1 MNNQDI
7 ESLYKVFLEHPSIC
21 TDSRQVEQGD
31 FFVALPGER
40 VDGNTFAEAALER
53 GAAVALVSE
62 PSLTERDERCIY
74 TEDTLL
80 ALQQLAKRHRQS
92 FKIPL
97 IAITGSNGKTTTKE
111 LCAVVLSQRYKV
123 LYTEGN
129 FNNHLGM
136 PLTLLRL
143 NDEHEIAVVEIGINH
158 PGEMAPLADIARP
171 THALITGIGK
181 AHLEGFGSLEGTLR
195 EKSILAERA
204 YGSGGVVFLNL
215 DDPLLRQRWSDE
227 AQVTYGLADGS
238 YDREPD
244 FKATILREQ
253 PYLSL
258 RISCSLGEQDIA
270 THLVGRYNY
279 HNVLAAFAVGV
290 TFGLTMPTVA
300 NAIES
305 YTPTNDRSQVVRL
318 PRHISLIMD
327 AYNANPSSMRAAIE
341 NLFTAPE
348 PAKFAILGD
357 MLELGDASDE
367 EHLEI
372 MRLMEGEPEITTLYV
387 GENFYR
393 LASPETMA
401 FRDIEGLRSFLEVI
415 EVPDESVWLLKGSHR
430 IGLDRLKDTLSMKAD
445 EGVSGSDTYTLPTSK
460 FRY

>member
-1 MNNQDI
+1 MNDQDI

-62 PSLTERDERCIY
+62 PSLAERDERCIY

-195 EKSILAERA
+195 EKSILAEKA
-204 YGSGGVVFLNL
+204 YESGGVVFLNL
-215 DDPLLRQRWSDE
+215 DDPLLRERWSDK

-258 RISCSLGEQDIA
+258 RISCSLSEQDIA

-290 TFGLTMPTVA
+290 TFGLTMPTIA

-387 GENFYR
+387 GETFYR

>member
-21 TDSRQVEQGD
+21 TDSRRVEQGD

-53 GAAVALVSE
+53 GAAVALVSD
-62 PSLTERDERCIY
+62 PSLAKRDERCIY
-74 TEDTLL
+74 TKDTLL
-80 ALQQLAKRHRQS
+80 ALQQLAKRHRES

-204 YGSGGVVFLNL
+204 YESGGVVFLNL
-215 DDPLLRQRWSDE
+215 DDPLLRERWSDE
-227 AQVTYGLADGS
+227 AQVTYGLADDP

-258 RISCSLGEQDIA
+258 RISCSLGAQDIA

-290 TFGLTMPTVA
+290 TFGLTMPTIA

-387 GENFYR
+387 GETFCR

-430 IGLDRLKDTLSMKAD
+430 IGLDRLKDTLATKAD
-445 EGVSGSDTYTLPTSK
+445 EGVSGSDSYTLPTSK

>member
-1 MNNQDI
+1 MNNHDI
-7 ESLYKVFLEHPSIC
+7 ESLYKVFLEHPSVC

-62 PSLTERDERCIY
+62 PSLAERDERCIY

-204 YGSGGVVFLNL
+204 YESGGVVFLNL

-290 TFGLTMPTVA
+290 TFGLTMPTIA

-387 GENFYR
+387 GETFYR
-393 LASPETMA
+393 LASPETMV

-415 EVPDESVWLLKGSHR
+415 EVPDESVWLLKGSRR

>member
-7 ESLYKVFLEHPSIC
+7 ESLYKVFLEHPSVC

-62 PSLTERDERCIY
+62 PSLAERDERCIY

-143 NDEHEIAVVEIGINH
+143 NDEHEIGVVEIGINH

-204 YGSGGVVFLNL
+204 YESGGVVFLNL
-215 DDPLLRQRWSDE
+215 DDPLLRERWSDE

-258 RISCSLGEQDIA
+258 RISCSFGEQDIA

-290 TFGLTMPTVA
+290 TFGLTMPTIA

-357 MLELGDASDE
+357 MLELGDVSDE

-372 MRLMEGEPEITTLYV
+372 MRLMESEPEITTLYV
-387 GENFYR
+387 GETFYR

>member
-171 THALITGIGK
+171 THVLITGIGK

-204 YGSGGVVFLNL
+204 YESGGVVFLNL
-215 DDPLLRQRWSDE
+215 DDPLLRERWSDE
-227 AQVTYGLADGS
+227 AQVTYGLADGL

-290 TFGLTMPTVA
+290 TFGLTMPTIA

-357 MLELGDASDE
+357 MLELGDVSDE

-387 GENFYR
+387 GEHFYR

>member
-195 EKSILAERA
+195 EKSILAEKA
-204 YGSGGVVFLNL
+204 YESGGVVFLNL
-215 DDPLLRQRWSDE
+215 DDPLLRERWSDK

-290 TFGLTMPTVA
+290 TFGLTMPTIA

-357 MLELGDASDE
+357 MLELGDVSDE

-415 EVPDESVWLLKGSHR
+415 DVPDESVWLLKGSHR

>member
-62 PSLTERDERCIY
+62 PSLAERDERCIY

-195 EKSILAERA
+195 EKSILAEKA
-204 YGSGGVVFLNL
+204 YESGGVVFLNL
-215 DDPLLRQRWSDE
+215 DDPLLRERWSDK
-227 AQVTYGLADGS
+227 AQGTYGLADGS

-290 TFGLTMPTVA
+290 TFGLTMPTIA

-357 MLELGDASDE
+357 MLELGDVSDE
-367 EHLEI
+367 EHMEI
-372 MRLMEGEPEITTLYV
+372 MRLMESEPEITTLYV
-387 GENFYR
+387 GETFCR

-415 EVPDESVWLLKGSHR
+415 DVPDESVWLLKGSHR

>member
-1 MNNQDI
+1 MISKNI
-7 ESLYKVFLEHPSIC
+7 EELYQVFLRHPSIC

-40 VDGNTFAEAALER
+40 VDGNTFAEAALEH
-53 GAAVALVSE
+53 GAAVALVSDPTLAE
-62 PSLTERDERCIY
+62 SDERCIY

-80 ALQQLAKRHRQS
+80 ALQQLAKRHRES
-92 FKIPL
+92 FRIPL
-97 IAITGSNGKTTTKE
+97 LAITGSNGKTTTKE
-111 LCAVVLSQRYKV
+111 LCAVVLTQRYKV

-143 NDEHEIAVVEIGINH
+143 TDQHEIAVVEIGINH

-204 YGSGGVVFLNL
+204 YESGGVVFLNL
-215 DDPLLRQRWSDE
+215 DDPLLRERWSDK

-238 YDREPD
+238 YEREPD
-244 FKATILREQ
+244 FRVTILREQ

-258 RISCSLGEQDIA
+258 RISCSLGEQEVR

-290 TFGLTMPTVA
+290 TFGLTMPTIA

-318 PRHISLIMD
+318 PRHVSLIMD

-357 MLELGDASDE
+357 MLELGDASEE
-367 EHLEI
+367 EHREI

-387 GENFYR
+387 GETFCR

-415 EVPDESVWLLKGSHR
+415 EVPDESVWLLKGSR
-430 IGLDRLKDTLSMKAD
+430 KIGLDRLRDTLAMKAEED
-445 EGVSGSDTYTLPTSK
+445 ASDSYTLPKSK
-460 FRY
+460 YRY

>member
-53 GAAVALVSE
+53 GAAVALVSD
-62 PSLTERDERCIY
+62 PSLAERDERCIY

-80 ALQQLAKRHRQS
+80 ALQQLAKRHRES
-92 FKIPL
+92 FKIPI

-195 EKSILAERA
+195 EKSILAEKA
-204 YGSGGVVFLNL
+204 YESGGVVFLNL
-215 DDPLLRQRWSDE
+215 DDPLLRERWSDK

-290 TFGLTMPTVA
+290 TFGLTMPTIA

-357 MLELGDASDE
+357 MLELGDVSDE
-367 EHLEI
+367 EHMEI
-372 MRLMEGEPEITTLYV
+372 MRLMESEPEITTLYV
-387 GENFYR
+387 GETFCR

-415 EVPDESVWLLKGSHR
+415 DVPDESVWLLKGSHR

>member
-62 PSLTERDERCIY
+62 PSLAERDERCIY

-204 YGSGGVVFLNL
+204 YESGGVVFLNL
-215 DDPLLRQRWSDE
+215 DDPLLRERWSDE

-290 TFGLTMPTVA
+290 TFGLTMPTIA

-357 MLELGDASDE
+357 MLELGDVSDE
-367 EHLEI
+367 EHMEI
-372 MRLMEGEPEITTLYV
+372 MRLMESEPEITTLYV
-387 GENFYR
+387 GETFCR

-415 EVPDESVWLLKGSHR
+415 DVPDESVWLLKGSHR

>member
-7 ESLYKVFLEHPSIC
+7 ESLYKVFLEHPSVC

-62 PSLTERDERCIY
+62 PSLAERDERCIY

-204 YGSGGVVFLNL
+204 YESGGVVFLNL
-215 DDPLLRQRWSDE
+215 DDPLLRERWSDE

-290 TFGLTMPTVA
+290 TFGLTMPTIA

-357 MLELGDASDE
+357 MLELGDVSDE

-387 GENFYR
+387 GETFCR

-415 EVPDESVWLLKGSHR
+415 EVPDESVWLLKGSRR

-445 EGVSGSDTYTLPTSK
+445 EGVSDSYTLPASK

>member
-7 ESLYKVFLEHPSIC
+7 ESLYKVFLEHPSVC

-40 VDGNTFAEAALER
+40 VDGNTFAEAALEC

-62 PSLTERDERCIY
+62 PSLAERDERCIY

-80 ALQQLAKRHRQS
+80 ALQQLAKRHRES

-204 YGSGGVVFLNL
+204 YESGGVVFLNL
-215 DDPLLRQRWSDE
+215 DDPLLRERWSDE

-290 TFGLTMPTVA
+290 TFGLTMPTIA

-430 IGLDRLKDTLSMKAD
+430 IRLDRLKDTLSMKAD

>member
-62 PSLTERDERCIY
+62 PSLAERDERCIY

-204 YGSGGVVFLNL
+204 YESGGVVFLNL
-215 DDPLLRQRWSDE
+215 DDPLLRERWSDE

-290 TFGLTMPTVA
+290 TFGLTMPTIA

-318 PRHISLIMD
+318 PRHISLIID

-357 MLELGDASDE
+357 MLELGDVSDE

-372 MRLMEGEPEITTLYV
+372 MRLMESEPEITTLYV
-387 GENFYR
+387 GETFYR

-401 FRDIEGLRSFLEVI
+401 FRDIEGFRSFLEVI

>member
-62 PSLTERDERCIY
+62 PSLAERDERCIY

-204 YGSGGVVFLNL
+204 YESGGVVFLNL
-215 DDPLLRQRWSDE
+215 DDPLLRERWSDK

-290 TFGLTMPTVA
+290 TFGLTMPTIA

-357 MLELGDASDE
+357 MLELGDVSDE

-372 MRLMEGEPEITTLYV
+372 MRLMESEPEITTLYV
-387 GENFYR
+387 GETFYR

>member
-31 FFVALPGER
+31 FFVALPGAR

-62 PSLTERDERCIY
+62 PSLAERDERCIY

-204 YGSGGVVFLNL
+204 YESGGVVFLNL
-215 DDPLLRQRWSDE
+215 DDPLLRERWSDE

-290 TFGLTMPTVA
+290 TFGLTMPTIA

-357 MLELGDASDE
+357 MLELGDVSDE

-387 GENFYR
+387 GETFYR

>member
-21 TDSRQVEQGD
+21 TDSRQVEQGG

-195 EKSILAERA
+195 EKSILAEKA
-204 YGSGGVVFLNL
+204 YESGGVVFLNL
-215 DDPLLRQRWSDE
+215 DDPLLRERWSDK

-290 TFGLTMPTVA
+290 TFGLTMPTIA

-357 MLELGDASDE
+357 MLELGDVSDE

>member
-1 MNNQDI
+1 MNNHDI
-7 ESLYKVFLEHPSIC
+7 ESLYKVFLEHPSVC

-62 PSLTERDERCIY
+62 PSLAERDERCIY

-204 YGSGGVVFLNL
+204 YESGGVVFLNL

-258 RISCSLGEQDIA
+258 RISCSLGQQDIR

-290 TFGLTMPTVA
+290 TFGLTMPTIA

-387 GENFYR
+387 GETFYR
-393 LASPETMA
+393 LASPETMV

-415 EVPDESVWLLKGSHR
+415 EVPDESVWLLKGSRR

>member
-1 MNNQDI
+1 
-7 ESLYKVFLEHPSIC
+7 
-21 TDSRQVEQGD
+21 
-31 FFVALPGER
+31 
-40 VDGNTFAEAALER
+40 
-53 GAAVALVSE
+53 
-62 PSLTERDERCIY
+62 
-74 TEDTLL
+74 
-80 ALQQLAKRHRQS
+80 
-92 FKIPL
+92 
-97 IAITGSNGKTTTKE
+97 
-111 LCAVVLSQRYKV
+111 
-123 LYTEGN
+123 
-129 FNNHLGM
+129 M

-143 NDEHEIAVVEIGINH
+143 TDQHEIAVVEIGINH

-204 YGSGGVVFLNL
+204 YESGGVVFLNL
-215 DDPLLRQRWSDE
+215 DDPLLRERWSDK

-238 YDREPD
+238 YEREPD
-244 FKATILREQ
+244 FRVTILREQ

-258 RISCSLGEQDIA
+258 RISCSLGEQEVR

-290 TFGLTMPTVA
+290 TFGLTMPTIA

-318 PRHISLIMD
+318 PRHVSLIMD

-357 MLELGDASDE
+357 MLELGEASDE
-367 EHLEI
+367 EHREI
-372 MRLMEGEPEITTLYV
+372 MRLMEGEPEITTIYV
-387 GENFYR
+387 GETFCR

-415 EVPDESVWLLKGSHR
+415 EVPDESIWLLKGSHR
-430 IGLDRLKDTLSMKAD
+430 IGLDRLKDTLAMMAE
-445 EGVSGSDTYTLPTSK
+445 EGASDSHTLPKSK
-460 FRY
+460 YRY

>member
-7 ESLYKVFLEHPSIC
+7 ESLYKVFLEHPSVC
-21 TDSRQVEQGD
+21 TDSRQVGQGD

-40 VDGNTFAEAALER
+40 VDGNTFAEAALEC

-62 PSLTERDERCIY
+62 PSLAERDERCIY

-80 ALQQLAKRHRQS
+80 ALQQLAKRHRES

-204 YGSGGVVFLNL
+204 YESGGVVFLNL
-215 DDPLLRQRWSDE
+215 DDPLLRERWSDE

-290 TFGLTMPTVA
+290 TFGLTMPTIA

-430 IGLDRLKDTLSMKAD
+430 IRLDRLKDTLSMKAD

>member
-62 PSLTERDERCIY
+62 PSLAERDERCIY

-204 YGSGGVVFLNL
+204 YESGGVVFLNL

-290 TFGLTMPTVA
+290 TFGLTMPTIA

-357 MLELGDASDE
+357 MLELGDVSDE

-372 MRLMEGEPEITTLYV
+372 MRLMESEPEITTLYV
-387 GENFYR
+387 GESFYR

-445 EGVSGSDTYTLPTSK
+445 EGVSGSDSYTLPTSK

>member
-62 PSLTERDERCIY
+62 PSLAERDERCIY

-204 YGSGGVVFLNL
+204 YESGGVVFLNL
-215 DDPLLRQRWSDE
+215 DDPLLRERWSDK

-290 TFGLTMPTVA
+290 TFGLTMPTIA

-341 NLFTAPE
+341 SLFTAPE

-357 MLELGDASDE
+357 MLELGDVSDE

>member
-7 ESLYKVFLEHPSIC
+7 ESLYKVFLEHPSVC

-53 GAAVALVSE
+53 GAAVALVSD
-62 PSLTERDERCIY
+62 PSLAERDERCIY

-80 ALQQLAKRHRQS
+80 ALQQLAKRHRES

-143 NDEHEIAVVEIGINH
+143 NEEHEIAVVEIGINH

-204 YGSGGVVFLNL
+204 YESGGVVFLNL
-215 DDPLLRQRWSDE
+215 DDPLLRERWSDE

-290 TFGLTMPTVA
+290 TFGLTMPTIA

-318 PRHISLIMD
+318 LRHISLIMD

-357 MLELGDASDE
+357 MLELGDVSDE

-372 MRLMEGEPEITTLYV
+372 MRLMESEPEITTLYV
-387 GENFYR
+387 GETFYR

>member
-7 ESLYKVFLEHPSIC
+7 ESLYKVFLEHPSVC

-62 PSLTERDERCIY
+62 PSLAERDERCIY

-204 YGSGGVVFLNL
+204 YESGGVVFLNL

-290 TFGLTMPTVA
+290 TFGLTMPTIA

>member
-1 MNNQDI
+1 MNNHDI
-7 ESLYKVFLEHPSIC
+7 ESLYKVFLEHPSVC

-62 PSLTERDERCIY
+62 PSLAERDERCIY

-204 YGSGGVVFLNL
+204 YESGGVVFLNL
-215 DDPLLRQRWSDE
+215 DDPLLRERWSDE
-227 AQVTYGLADGS
+227 AQVTYGLAEGT

-258 RISCSLGEQDIA
+258 RISCSLGQQDIR

-290 TFGLTMPTVA
+290 TFGLTMPTIA

-387 GENFYR
+387 GETFYR
-393 LASPETMA
+393 LASPETMV

-415 EVPDESVWLLKGSHR
+415 EVPDESVWLLKGSRR

>member
-53 GAAVALVSE
+53 GAAVALVSD
-62 PSLTERDERCIY
+62 PSLAERDERCIY
-74 TEDTLL
+74 TKDTLL
-80 ALQQLAKRHRQS
+80 ALQQLAKRHRES

-123 LYTEGN
+123 LHTEGN

-204 YGSGGVVFLNL
+204 YESRGVVFLNL
-215 DDPLLRQRWSDE
+215 DDPLLRERWSDE

-238 YDREPD
+238 YEREPD
-244 FKATILREQ
+244 FRATILREQ

-258 RISCSLGEQDIA
+258 RISCSLGEQDIT

-290 TFGLTMPTVA
+290 TFGLTMPTIA

-367 EHLEI
+367 EHREI

-387 GENFYR
+387 GETFCR
-393 LASPETMA
+393 LASPETMT

-415 EVPDESVWLLKGSHR
+415 EVPDESVWLLKGSHK
-430 IGLDRLKDTLSMKAD
+430 IGLDRLQDTLAMKAD
-445 EGVSGSDTYTLPTSK
+445 EGVSGSDSYTLPMSK

>member
-53 GAAVALVSE
+53 GAAVALVSD
-62 PSLTERDERCIY
+62 PSLAERDERCIY

-80 ALQQLAKRHRQS
+80 ALQQLAKRHRES

-204 YGSGGVVFLNL
+204 YESGGVVFLNL
-215 DDPLLRQRWSDE
+215 DDPLLRERWSDE

-290 TFGLTMPTVA
+290 TFGLTMPTIA

-327 AYNANPSSMRAAIE
+327 AYNANPSSMQAAIE

-357 MLELGDASDE
+357 MLELGDVSDE
-367 EHLEI
+367 EHMEI
-372 MRLMEGEPEITTLYV
+372 MRLMESEPEITTLYV
-387 GENFYR
+387 GETFCR

-415 EVPDESVWLLKGSHR
+415 DVPDESVWLLKGSHR

>member
-62 PSLTERDERCIY
+62 PSLAERDERCIY

-111 LCAVVLSQRYKV
+111 LCAVVLSQKYKV

-204 YGSGGVVFLNL
+204 YESGGVVFLNL
-215 DDPLLRQRWSDE
+215 DDPLLRERWSDE

-290 TFGLTMPTVA
+290 TFGLTMPTIA

-357 MLELGDASDE
+357 MLELGDVSDE

-372 MRLMEGEPEITTLYV
+372 MRLMESEPEITTLYV
-387 GENFYR
+387 GESFYR

>member
-1 MNNQDI
+1 MNNHDI
-7 ESLYKVFLEHPSIC
+7 ESLYKVFLEHPSVC

-62 PSLTERDERCIY
+62 PSLAERDERCIY

-204 YGSGGVVFLNL
+204 YESGGVVFLNL
-215 DDPLLRQRWSDE
+215 DDPLLRERWSDE
-227 AQVTYGLADGS
+227 AQVTYGLAEGT

-290 TFGLTMPTVA
+290 TFGLTMPTIA

-387 GENFYR
+387 GETFYR
-393 LASPETMA
+393 LASPETMV

-415 EVPDESVWLLKGSHR
+415 EVPDESVWLLKGSRR

>member
-195 EKSILAERA
+195 EKSILAEKA
-204 YGSGGVVFLNL
+204 YESGGVVFLNL
-215 DDPLLRQRWSDE
+215 DDPLLRERWSDK

-290 TFGLTMPTVA
+290 TFGLTMPTIA

-357 MLELGDASDE
+357 MLELGDVSDE

>member
-7 ESLYKVFLEHPSIC
+7 ESLYKVFLEHPSVC

-40 VDGNTFAEAALER
+40 VDGNTFAEAALEC

-62 PSLTERDERCIY
+62 PSLAERDERCIY

-80 ALQQLAKRHRQS
+80 ALQQLAKRHRES

-204 YGSGGVVFLNL
+204 YESGGVVFLNL
-215 DDPLLRQRWSDE
+215 DDPLLRERWSDE

-238 YDREPD
+238 YNREPD

-290 TFGLTMPTVA
+290 TFGLTMPTIA

-430 IGLDRLKDTLSMKAD
+430 IRLDRLKDTLSMKAD

>member
-1 MNNQDI
+1 MNSMNI
-7 ESLYKVFLEHPSIC
+7 EELYQVFLRHPSIC

-40 VDGNTFAEAALER
+40 VDGNTFAEAALEL
-53 GAAVALVSE
+53 GAAVALVSD
-62 PSLTERDERCIY
+62 PALAERDERCIY

-80 ALQQLAKRHRQS
+80 ALQQLAKRHRES
-92 FKIPL
+92 FRIPL
-97 IAITGSNGKTTTKE
+97 LAITGSNGKTTTKE
-111 LCAVVLSQRYKV
+111 LCAVVLTQRYKG

-143 NDEHEIAVVEIGINH
+143 TDEHEIAVVEIGINH

-181 AHLEGFGSLEGTLR
+181 AHLEGFGSLERTLR

-204 YGSGGVVFLNL
+204 YERGGVVFLNL
-215 DDPLLRQRWSDE
+215 DDPLLRERWSDK

-238 YDREPD
+238 YEREPD
-244 FKATILREQ
+244 FRVTILREQ

-258 RISCSLGEQDIA
+258 RISCSLGEQEVR

-290 TFGLTMPTVA
+290 TFGLTMPTIA

-318 PRHISLIMD
+318 PRHVSLIMD

-341 NLFTAPE
+341 NLFTAPA

-357 MLELGDASDE
+357 MLELGNASDE
-367 EHLEI
+367 EHREI
-372 MRLMEGEPEITTLYV
+372 MRLMESEPEITTLYV
-387 GENFYR
+387 GETFCR

-415 EVPDESVWLLKGSHR
+415 EVPDESVWLLKGSR
-430 IGLDRLKDTLSMKAD
+430 KIGLDRLRDTLAMKAE
-445 EGVSGSDTYTLPTSK
+445 EGASDSYTLPKSK
-460 FRY
+460 YRY

>member
-40 VDGNTFAEAALER
+40 VDGNTFAEAALQR
-53 GAAVALVSE
+53 GAAVALVSD
-62 PSLTERDERCIY
+62 PSLVERDERCIY

-80 ALQQLAKRHRQS
+80 ALQQLAKRHRES

-204 YGSGGVVFLNL
+204 YESGGVVFLNL
-215 DDPLLRQRWSDE
+215 DDPLLRERWSDE
-227 AQVTYGLADGS
+227 AQVTYGLAEGT
-238 YDREPD
+238 YEREPD

-258 RISCSLGEQDIA
+258 RISCSLGEQNIR
-270 THLVGRYNY
+270 THLMGRYNY
-279 HNVLAAFAVGV
+279 HNILAAFAVGV
-290 TFGLTMPTVA
+290 TFGLTMPTIA

-348 PAKFAILGD
+348 PTKFAILGD

-367 EHLEI
+367 EHREI

-387 GENFYR
+387 GETFCR
-393 LASPETMA
+393 LASPETMT

-415 EVPDESVWLLKGSHR
+415 EVPDESVWLLKGSHK
-430 IGLDRLKDTLSMKAD
+430 IGLDRLKDTLAMKAD
-445 EGVSGSDTYTLPTSK
+445 EGVSDSDSYTIPTSK

>member
-1 MNNQDI
+1 
-7 ESLYKVFLEHPSIC
+7 
-21 TDSRQVEQGD
+21 
-31 FFVALPGER
+31 
-40 VDGNTFAEAALER
+40 
-53 GAAVALVSE
+53 
-62 PSLTERDERCIY
+62 
-74 TEDTLL
+74 
-80 ALQQLAKRHRQS
+80 
-92 FKIPL
+92 
-97 IAITGSNGKTTTKE
+97 
-111 LCAVVLSQRYKV
+111 
-123 LYTEGN
+123 
-129 FNNHLGM
+129 M

-143 NDEHEIAVVEIGINH
+143 QPEHEIAVVEIGINH

-181 AHLEGFGSLEGTLR
+181 AHLEGFDSLEGTLR

-204 YGSGGVVFLNL
+204 YESKGVVFLNL
-215 DDPLLRQRWSDE
+215 DDPLLRERWSDR

-238 YDREPD
+238 YEREPD
-244 FKATILREQ
+244 FRATILREQ

-258 RISCSLGEQDIA
+258 RISCSLGVQEVK

-290 TFGLTMPTVA
+290 TFGLTMPTIA

-357 MLELGDASDE
+357 MLELGEASDE
-367 EHLEI
+367 EHREI

-387 GENFYR
+387 GETFCR

-415 EVPDESVWLLKGSHR
+415 EVPDESIWLLKGSHR
-430 IGLDRLKDTLSMKAD
+430 IGLDKLRDTLAMKAE
-445 EGVSGSDTYTLPTSK
+445 EGETDSYTLPTSK
-460 FRY
+460 YRY

>member
-62 PSLTERDERCIY
+62 PSLAERDERCIY

-143 NDEHEIAVVEIGINH
+143 NEEHEIGVVEIGINH

-204 YGSGGVVFLNL
+204 YESGGVVFLNL
-215 DDPLLRQRWSDE
+215 DDPLLRERWSDE

-290 TFGLTMPTVA
+290 TFGLTMPTIA

-357 MLELGDASDE
+357 MLELGDVSDE

-387 GENFYR
+387 GETFYR
-393 LASPETMA
+393 LASPETMV

>member
-53 GAAVALVSE
+53 GAAVALVSD
-62 PSLTERDERCIY
+62 PSLAERDERCIY

-80 ALQQLAKRHRQS
+80 ALQQLAKRHRES

-204 YGSGGVVFLNL
+204 YESGGVVFLNL
-215 DDPLLRQRWSDE
+215 DDPLLRERWSDE

-238 YDREPD
+238 YDKEPD

-290 TFGLTMPTVA
+290 TFGLTMPTIA

-305 YTPTNDRSQVVRL
+305 YTPTNDRSQMVRL

-357 MLELGDASDE
+357 MLELGDVSDE

-387 GENFYR
+387 GETFYR